1 MPRPE
6 LGTYVYTPYIKIVT
20 TLHKVLPCRADN
32 SVNQRNQGLSAR
44 AFNKGKHV

>member
-1 MPRPE
+1 MPRPDLE
-6 LGTYVYTPYIKIVT
+6 TGQTQILHKIVT
-20 TLHKVLPCRADN
+20 SLHKVLSRRADN